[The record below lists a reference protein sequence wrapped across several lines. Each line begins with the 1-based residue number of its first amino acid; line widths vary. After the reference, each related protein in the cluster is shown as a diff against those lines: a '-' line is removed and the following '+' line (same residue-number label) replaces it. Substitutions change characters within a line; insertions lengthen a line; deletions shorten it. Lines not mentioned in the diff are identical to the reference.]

1 MRQQTGA
8 VLAFC
13 LVFLALLAVMAISG
27 MESILLHQR
36 MEANMRLYRDG
47 FEAAEA
53 ALREAEDSL
62 GRQCPA
68 VGAAF
73 SEDLP
78 SADAVWRR
86 TAETGPEWW
95 DAHGTDAVFSGAG
108 SNPPRFFVESW
119 RDMSLPPGET
129 IPVHYRISARGEGT
143 GRIGASVLQV
153 VGTVFC
159 SGAQMTAQN
168 RHSWRQL
175 L

>member
-8 VLAFC
+8 ILAFC

-73 SEDLP
+73 SGDLP
-78 SADAVWRR
+78 SAEVVWRQ

-95 DAHGTDAVFSGAG
+95 DAHGTNAAFSGVG
-108 SNPPRFFVESW
+108 PRPPRFFMESW
-119 RDMSLPPGET
+119 RDLSIPQGEAA
-129 IPVHYRISARGEGT
+129 PVHYRISARGEGT
-143 GRIGASVLQV
+143 ERTGASVLQV
-153 VGTVFC
+153 VGTVLC
-159 SGAQMTAQN
+159 SGAQTTAQN
-168 RHSWRQL
+168 RLSWRQL
-175 L
+175 M